1 VSTSTSP
8 FFTSP
13 EAKAFFQ
20 SRVASFGLSIA
31 VAGAIGIAFRIVIGL
46 ASGTL
51 LEKLGEPG
59 FWLHASTIVP
69 CMAMWLI
76 CRDGPRPLPT
86 VIAAETMGLLF
97 ASVGYIGMGM
107 TIPPEVGADVITAF
121 ALSFAFFSRAVFV
134 PSTAPRTAML
144 GLLVGVPLVG
154 MMALH
159 YRDVD
164 PAMWRMVGYDTR
176 GFAQSTI
183 IITTALMTTMWW
195 TLTVGLSSIAC
206 HVIHRLRIEVSSVRS
221 LGQYQLERK
230 LGEGT
235 MGVVYQ
241 ATHGMLKRPTAVK
254 LLRPELGGR
263 EVHDLFRREVQL
275 TATLKHPHTIT
286 IYDYGRTPEGLFY
299 YAMELLEGASLQDIV
314 EATGPQPVSRVI
326 HILSDVA
333 HALDEAHSVGLIHRD
348 IKPSNIML
356 ARQGG
361 EYDVVKVV
369 DFGLVKRVSDEEDS
383 EASDARSIKG
393 TPHYLSPEGVN
404 APQEVDARSDIYAL
418 GAVGYC
424 LLTGRPVFE
433 GDTVLEVCMQQVQA
447 TPAPMSEAR
456 GEPVPKKLEQ
466 LILSCLA
473 KNKDDRPQ
481 SAQALADALDQL
493 DIPPWTRA
501 DAERWWQRY
510 GPQVEEQ
517 RESIVPRITGHT
529 MNPVIDEPWFEGA
542 ESAPRSNPPTKQT

>member
-1 VSTSTSP
+1 MTTNP
-8 FFTSP
+8 FLSSP
-13 EAKAFFQ
+13 EAKAFYQ
-20 SRVASFGLSIA
+20 SRVASFGLIIA
-31 VAGAIGIAFRIVIGL
+31 AAGAVGFVFRIAIGL

-51 LEKLGEPG
+51 LEKLGDPSY
-59 FWLHASTIVP
+59 WLHAAAIVP
-69 CMAMWLI
+69 CVAMWLV
-76 CRDGPRPLPT
+76 CRGGLRPVNT
-86 VIAAETMGLLF
+86 VIAVETVGLFL

-134 PSTAPRTAML
+134 PSTARHTAML
-144 GLLVGVPLVG
+144 GLLIGVPLVG

-176 GFAQSTI
+176 GFERSTI
-183 IITTALMTTMWW
+183 IITTVLMTTMWW

-206 HVIHRLRIEVSSVRS
+206 RVIHRLRREVSSIRS

-230 LGEGT
+230 LGEGAV
-235 MGVVYQ
+235 GVVYQ

-275 TATLKHPHTIT
+275 TATLKHPNTIT
-286 IYDYGRTPEGLFY
+286 IYDYGRTPDGLFY
-299 YAMELLEGASLQDIV
+299 YAMELLEGASLQDLV
-314 EATGPQPVSRVI
+314 EATGPQPVPRVVR
-326 HILSDVA
+326 ILRNVA
-333 HALDEAHSVGLIHRD
+333 LALAEAHSVGLIHRD

-361 EYDVVKVV
+361 AYDVVKVV
-369 DFGLVKRVSDEEDS
+369 DFGLVKRLHDEADPET
-383 EASDARSIKG
+383 SDARAIKG

-404 APQEVDARSDIYAL
+404 TPQEVDARSDLYAL
-418 GAVGYC
+418 GAVGYY

-433 GDTVLEVCMQQVQA
+433 ADTMFEVCMQHVQA
-447 TPAPMSEAR
+447 APPPMSEAR
-456 GEPVPKKLEQ
+456 GKPIPKELEQ
-466 LILSCLA
+466 LILACLA
-473 KNKDDRPQ
+473 KRKDDRPE
-481 SAQALADALDQL
+481 SSQALAHALDQL
-493 DIPPWTRA
+493 DLPPWSRV

-510 GPQVEEQ
+510 GPLVEEQ
-517 RESIVPRITGHT
+517 RESIAPPITGHT
-529 MNPVIDEPWFEGA
+529 MDVVIDEPWFEGA
-542 ESAPRSNPPTKQT
+542 DGAPRKA

>member
-1 VSTSTSP
+1 VITKP
-8 FFTSP
+8 LFTSP
-13 EAKAFFQ
+13 EAKAFYQ
-20 SRVASFGLSIA
+20 SRVASFGLVIA
-31 VAGAIGIAFRIVIGL
+31 TAGAVGFVFRIAIGL

-51 LEKLGEPG
+51 LEKLGDPSY
-59 FWLHASTIVP
+59 WLHAAAIVP
-69 CMAMWLI
+69 CIAMWLV
-76 CRDGPRPLPT
+76 CRGGPRPLNA
-86 VIAAETMGLLF
+86 VIAAETMGLLLG
-97 ASVGYIGMGM
+97 SVGYIGMGM

-121 ALSFAFFSRAVFV
+121 ALSFAFFARAVFV
-134 PSTAPRTAML
+134 PSTARHTAIL
-144 GLLVGVPLVG
+144 GLLIGIPLVA
-154 MMALH
+154 MMTLH

-164 PAMWRMVGYDTR
+164 PAMWRLVGYDTR
-176 GFAQSTI
+176 GFEPKSI
-183 IITTALMTTMWW
+183 LISTALMTTMWW

-206 HVIHRLRIEVSSVRS
+206 YVIHRLRSEVSSIRS

-230 LGEGT
+230 LGEGA

-263 EVHDLFRREVQL
+263 DVQDLFRREVQL

-299 YAMELLEGASLQDIV
+299 YAMELLEGASLQEVVD
-314 EATGPQPVSRVI
+314 ATGPQPVSRVVR
-326 HILSDVA
+326 ILRDVA
-333 HALDEAHSVGLIHRD
+333 LALDEAHSVGLIHRD
-348 IKPSNIML
+348 VKPSNIML

-369 DFGLVKRVSDEEDS
+369 DFGLVKRLQDDDDP
-383 EASDARSIKG
+383 ATGDTRSIKG

-404 APQEVDARSDIYAL
+404 TPQEVDARSDIYAL

-433 GDTVLEVCMQQVQA
+433 ADTALEICMQQVQA
-447 TPAPMSEAR
+447 TPAPLSEVR
-456 GEPVPKKLEQ
+456 GEPIPKELER

-473 KNKDDRPQ
+473 KRKDDRPA

-493 DIPPWTRA
+493 DIPRWTRA

-510 GPQVEEQ
+510 GPSVEEQ
-517 RESIVPRITGHT
+517 RDSITPRITGHT
-529 MNPVIDEPWFEGA
+529 MNVVIDEPWFEDA
-542 ESAPRSNPPTKQT
+542 DSAPRKA

>member
-1 VSTSTSP
+1 MDTSTSP
-8 FFTSP
+8 SFTSP
-13 EAKAFFQ
+13 EAKAFYQ

-31 VAGAIGIAFRIVIGL
+31 AAGAIGLGFRMVIGL
-46 ASGTL
+46 ASGTF

-59 FWLHASTIVP
+59 YWLHAAAIVP
-69 CMAMWLI
+69 CLAMWLV
-76 CRDGPRPLPT
+76 CRGGPRQLAT
-86 VIAAETMGLLF
+86 VIGVETMGLLF

-121 ALSFAFFSRAVFV
+121 ALSFALFSRAVLV
-134 PSTAPRTAML
+134 PSTARHTAWL
-144 GLLVGVPLVG
+144 GLIIGVPLVG

-176 GFAQSTI
+176 GFERSTI
-183 IITTALMTTMWW
+183 IISTALMTTMWW
-195 TLTVGLSSIAC
+195 TLTVGLSSIASY
-206 HVIHRLRIEVSSVRS
+206 VIHRLRSEVSSIRS
-221 LGQYQLERK
+221 LGQYQLEHK
-230 LGEGT
+230 LGEGA

-275 TATLKHPHTIT
+275 TATLKHPHTIR

-299 YAMELLEGASLQDIV
+299 YAMELLDGASLQDIV
-314 EATGPQPVSRVI
+314 DATGPQPAPRVVR
-326 HILSDVA
+326 ILRDVA

-348 IKPSNIML
+348 VKPGNIML

-361 EYDVVKVV
+361 SYVVKVL
-369 DFGLVKRVSDEEDS
+369 DFGLVKRLSDE
-383 EASDARSIKG
+383 DAPGRHDTRSIQG

-404 APQEVDARSDIYAL
+404 TPNEVDARSDLYSL
-418 GAVGYC
+418 GAVGYY

-433 GDTVLEVCMQQVQA
+433 GDTVYDVCMQHVQA
-447 TPAPMSEAR
+447 APPPMSEAR
-456 GEPVPKKLEQ
+456 GEPVPKQLEQ

-473 KNKDDRPQ
+473 KHKDDRPA
-481 SAQALADALDQL
+481 SAQAFADALDQL
-493 DIPPWTRA
+493 DLPRWTRA
-501 DAERWWQRY
+501 DAEEWWQRH
-510 GPQVEEQ
+510 GHLVEEE
-517 RESIVPRITGHT
+517 RDSIVPRITGHT

-542 ESAPRSNPPTKQT
+542 DTAPRKP

>member
-1 VSTSTSP
+1 MTTSP

-13 EAKAFFQ
+13 EAKAFYQ

-31 VAGAIGIAFRIVIGL
+31 AAGAIGFFFRIAIGL

-51 LEKLGEPG
+51 LEKLGEPSY
-59 FWLHASTIVP
+59 WLHAAAIVP
-69 CMAMWLI
+69 CMVMWLI
-76 CRDGPRPLPT
+76 CRGSPRPFPT
-86 VIAAETMGLLF
+86 VLFAETMGLLL

-121 ALSFAFFSRAVFV
+121 ALSFAFFARAVLV
-134 PSTAPRTAML
+134 PSTARHTAML
-144 GLLVGVPLVG
+144 GLIVGVPLVG

-176 GFAQSTI
+176 GFEQSTI
-183 IITTALMTTMWW
+183 IISTALMTTMWW

-206 HVIHRLRIEVSSVRS
+206 YVIHRLRSEVSSIRS

-230 LGEGT
+230 LGEGA

-299 YAMELLEGASLQDIV
+299 YAMELLEGASLQDV
-314 EATGPQPVSRVI
+314 VDATGPQPVPRVVR
-326 HILSDVA
+326 ILRDVA
-333 HALDEAHSVGLIHRD
+333 LALDEAHSVGLIHRD
-348 IKPSNIML
+348 VKPSNIML

-361 EYDVVKVV
+361 EYDVVKVL
-369 DFGLVKRVSDEEDS
+369 DFGLVKRVQDDDDPETSDT
-383 EASDARSIKG
+383 RSIRG

-404 APQEVDARSDIYAL
+404 TPQEVDARSDLYAL

-433 GDTVLEVCMQQVQA
+433 GDTAFEVCAQHVQA
-447 TPAPMSEAR
+447 TPAPLSEAR
-456 GEPVPKKLEQ
+456 GEPIPKELEQ

-473 KNKDDRPQ
+473 KPKDDRPQ

-493 DIPPWTRA
+493 DIPRWTRA

-510 GPQVEEQ
+510 GPLVEEQ
-517 RESIVPRITGHT
+517 RDSIAPRITGHT
-529 MNPVIDEPWFEGA
+529 MNVVIDEPWFEGA
-542 ESAPRSNPPTKQT
+542 DNAPRKA

>member
-1 VSTSTSP
+1 MISNP
-8 FFTSP
+8 LFTSP
-13 EAKAFFQ
+13 EAKAFYQ
-20 SRVASFGLSIA
+20 SRVASFGLVIA
-31 VAGAIGIAFRIVIGL
+31 TAGAVGFVFRIAIGL

-51 LEKLGEPG
+51 LEKLGDPSY
-59 FWLHASTIVP
+59 WLHAAAIVP
-69 CMAMWLI
+69 CIAMWLV
-76 CRDGPRPLPT
+76 CRGGPRPLNA
-86 VIAAETMGLLF
+86 VIAAETMGLLLG
-97 ASVGYIGMGM
+97 SVGYIGMGM

-121 ALSFAFFSRAVFV
+121 ALSFAFFARAVFV
-134 PSTAPRTAML
+134 PSTARHTAIL
-144 GLLVGVPLVG
+144 GLLIGIPLVA
-154 MMALH
+154 MMTLH

-164 PAMWRMVGYDTR
+164 PAMWRLVGYDTR
-176 GFAQSTI
+176 GFEPKSI
-183 IITTALMTTMWW
+183 LISTALMTTMWW

-206 HVIHRLRIEVSSVRS
+206 YVIHRLRSEVSSIRS

-230 LGEGT
+230 LGEGA

-263 EVHDLFRREVQL
+263 DVQDLFRREVQL

-299 YAMELLEGASLQDIV
+299 YAMELLEGASLQEVVD
-314 EATGPQPVSRVI
+314 ATGPQPVSRVVR
-326 HILSDVA
+326 ILRDVA
-333 HALDEAHSVGLIHRD
+333 LALDEAHSVGLIHRD
-348 IKPSNIML
+348 VKPSNIML

-369 DFGLVKRVSDEEDS
+369 DFGLVKRLQDDDDP
-383 EASDARSIKG
+383 ATGDTRSIKG

-404 APQEVDARSDIYAL
+404 TPQEVDARSDIYAL

-433 GDTVLEVCMQQVQA
+433 ADTALEICMQQVQA
-447 TPAPMSEAR
+447 TPAPLSEVR
-456 GEPVPKKLEQ
+456 GEPIPKELER

-473 KNKDDRPQ
+473 KRKDDRPA

-493 DIPPWTRA
+493 DIPRWTRA

-510 GPQVEEQ
+510 GPSVEEQ
-517 RESIVPRITGHT
+517 RDSITPRITGHT
-529 MNPVIDEPWFEGA
+529 MNVVIDEPWFEDA
-542 ESAPRSNPPTKQT
+542 DSAPRKA

>member
-1 VSTSTSP
+1 MDTSTSP
-8 FFTSP
+8 SFTSP
-13 EAKAFFQ
+13 EAKAFYQ

-31 VAGAIGIAFRIVIGL
+31 AAGAIGLGFRIVIGL
-46 ASGTL
+46 ASGTF

-59 FWLHASTIVP
+59 YWLHAAAIVP
-69 CMAMWLI
+69 CLAMWLV
-76 CRDGPRPLPT
+76 CRGGPRQLAT
-86 VIAAETMGLLF
+86 VIGVETMGLLF

-121 ALSFAFFSRAVFV
+121 ALSFALFSRAVLV
-134 PSTAPRTAML
+134 PSTARHTAWL
-144 GLLVGVPLVG
+144 GLLIGVPLVG

-176 GFAQSTI
+176 GFERSTI
-183 IITTALMTTMWW
+183 IISTALMTTMWW
-195 TLTVGLSSIAC
+195 TLTVGLSSIASY
-206 HVIHRLRIEVSSVRS
+206 VIHRLRSEVSSIRS

-230 LGEGT
+230 LGEGA

-263 EVHDLFRREVQL
+263 DVHDLFRREVQL

-299 YAMELLEGASLQDIV
+299 YAMELLDGASLQDVV
-314 EATGPQPVSRVI
+314 EATGPQPLPRVVR
-326 HILSDVA
+326 ILRDVA
-333 HALDEAHSVGLIHRD
+333 LALDEAHSVGLIHRD
-348 IKPSNIML
+348 VKPSNVML

-361 EYDVVKVV
+361 SYDVVKVV
-369 DFGLVKRVSDEEDS
+369 DFGLVKRLQDDDDPEMGDT
-383 EASDARSIKG
+383 RSIKG

-404 APQEVDARSDIYAL
+404 TPNEVDARSDLYSL
-418 GAVGYC
+418 GAVGYY

-433 GDTVLEVCMQQVQA
+433 ADTAFEVCMQHVQA
-447 TPAPMSEAR
+447 TPAPLSEAR
-456 GEPVPKKLEQ
+456 GEPIPKELER

-473 KNKDDRPQ
+473 KNKDDRPA

-493 DIPPWTRA
+493 DLPPWTRA

-510 GPQVEEQ
+510 GPSVEEQ
-517 RESIVPRITGHT
+517 RDSIVPRITGHT

-542 ESAPRSNPPTKQT
+542 DSPPRKA

>member
-1 VSTSTSP
+1 VITKP
-8 FFTSP
+8 LFTSP
-13 EAKAFFQ
+13 EAKAFYQ
-20 SRVASFGLSIA
+20 SRVASFGLVIA
-31 VAGAIGIAFRIVIGL
+31 TAGAVGFVFRIAIGL

-51 LEKLGEPG
+51 LEKLGDPSY
-59 FWLHASTIVP
+59 WLHAAAIVP
-69 CMAMWLI
+69 CIAMWLV
-76 CRDGPRPLPT
+76 CRGGPRPLNA
-86 VIAAETMGLLF
+86 VIAAETMGLLLG
-97 ASVGYIGMGM
+97 SVGYIGMGM

-121 ALSFAFFSRAVFV
+121 ALSFAFFARAVFV
-134 PSTAPRTAML
+134 PSTARHTAML
-144 GLLVGVPLVG
+144 GLLIGIPLVA
-154 MMALH
+154 MMTLH

-164 PAMWRMVGYDTR
+164 PAMWRLVGYDTR
-176 GFAQSTI
+176 GFEPSSI
-183 IITTALMTTMWW
+183 LISTALMTTMWW

-206 HVIHRLRIEVSSVRS
+206 YVIHRLRSEVSSIRS

-230 LGEGT
+230 LGEGA

-263 EVHDLFRREVQL
+263 EVQDLFRREVQL

-299 YAMELLEGASLQDIV
+299 YAMELLEGASLQDV
-314 EATGPQPVSRVI
+314 VDATGPQPVSRVVR
-326 HILSDVA
+326 ILRDVA
-333 HALDEAHSVGLIHRD
+333 LALDEAHSVGLIHRD
-348 IKPSNIML
+348 VKPSNIML

-369 DFGLVKRVSDEEDS
+369 DFGLVKRLQDDDDP
-383 EASDARSIKG
+383 ATGDTRSIKG

-404 APQEVDARSDIYAL
+404 TPQEVDARSDIYAL

-433 GDTVLEVCMQQVQA
+433 ADTALEICMQQVQA
-447 TPAPMSEAR
+447 TPAPLSEVR
-456 GEPVPKKLEQ
+456 GEPIPKELEQ

-473 KNKDDRPQ
+473 KRKDDRPA

-493 DIPPWTRA
+493 DIPRWTRA

-510 GPQVEEQ
+510 GPSVEEQ
-517 RESIVPRITGHT
+517 RDSIAPRITGHT
-529 MNPVIDEPWFEGA
+529 MNVVIDEPWFEDA
-542 ESAPRSNPPTKQT
+542 DSAPRKA

>member
-1 VSTSTSP
+1 MSTTTST

-13 EAKAFFQ
+13 EAKAFYQ

-31 VAGAIGIAFRIVIGL
+31 VAGAIGLVFRLVIGL

-59 FWLHASTIVP
+59 FWLHAAAIVP
-69 CMAMWLI
+69 CLAMWLV
-76 CRDGPRPLPT
+76 CRGGPRPLET
-86 VIAAETMGLLF
+86 VVAAETMGLLF

-121 ALSFAFFSRAVFV
+121 ALSFALFSRAVFV
-134 PSTAPRTAML
+134 PSTARHSAML
-144 GLLVGVPLVG
+144 GLLIGVPLVG

-176 GFAQSTI
+176 GFEPSTI
-183 IITTALMTTMWW
+183 IISTALMTTMWW
-195 TLTVGLSSIAC
+195 TLTVGLSSIASY
-206 HVIHRLRIEVSSVRS
+206 VIHRLRSEVSTIRS

-230 LGEGT
+230 LGEGA

-299 YAMELLEGASLQDIV
+299 YAMELLDGASLQDLV
-314 EATGPQPVSRVI
+314 EATGPQPVPRVVC
-326 HILSDVA
+326 ILRDVA
-333 HALDEAHSVGLIHRD
+333 LALDEAHSVGLIHRD
-348 IKPSNIML
+348 VKPSNIML
-356 ARQGG
+356 TRQVGS
-361 EYDVVKVV
+361 YDFVKVV
-369 DFGLVKRVSDEEDS
+369 DFGLVKRISDEDDS
-383 EASDARSIKG
+383 ETSVTRSIKG

-404 APQEVDARSDIYAL
+404 TPNEVDARSDLYSL
-418 GAVGYC
+418 GAVGYY

-433 GDTVLEVCMQQVQA
+433 GDTVFEVCMQHVQA
-447 TPAPMSEAR
+447 APPPMSEAR
-456 GEPVPKKLEQ
+456 GEPVPKQLEE

-473 KNKDDRPQ
+473 KNKDERPT
-481 SAQALADALDQL
+481 SAQAFADALDQL
-493 DIPPWTRA
+493 DLPPWTRA

-510 GPQVEEQ
+510 GHLVEEQ
-517 RESIVPRITGHT
+517 RDSIVPRITGHT

-542 ESAPRSNPPTKQT
+542 DSAARKA

>member
-1 VSTSTSP
+1 MDTSTSP
-8 FFTSP
+8 SFTSP
-13 EAKAFFQ
+13 EAKAFYQ

-31 VAGAIGIAFRIVIGL
+31 AAGAIGLGFRIVIGL
-46 ASGTL
+46 ASGTF

-59 FWLHASTIVP
+59 YWLHAAAIVP
-69 CMAMWLI
+69 CLAMWLV
-76 CRDGPRPLPT
+76 CRGGPRQLAT
-86 VIAAETMGLLF
+86 VIGVETMGLLF

-121 ALSFAFFSRAVFV
+121 ALSFALFSRAVLV
-134 PSTAPRTAML
+134 PSTARHTAWL
-144 GLLVGVPLVG
+144 GLIIGVPLVG

-176 GFAQSTI
+176 GFERSTI
-183 IITTALMTTMWW
+183 IISTALMTTMWW

-206 HVIHRLRIEVSSVRS
+206 YVIHRLRSEVSSIRS

-230 LGEGT
+230 LGEGA

-299 YAMELLEGASLQDIV
+299 YAMELLEGASLQDV
-314 EATGPQPVSRVI
+314 VDATGPQPVPRVVR
-326 HILSDVA
+326 ILRDVA
-333 HALDEAHSVGLIHRD
+333 LALDEAHSVGLIHRD
-348 IKPSNIML
+348 VKPSNIML

-361 EYDVVKVV
+361 EYDVVKVL
-369 DFGLVKRVSDEEDS
+369 DFGLVKRVQDDDDPETSDT
-383 EASDARSIKG
+383 RSIRG

-404 APQEVDARSDIYAL
+404 TPQEVDARSDLYAL

-433 GDTVLEVCMQQVQA
+433 GDTAFEVCMQHVQA
-447 TPAPMSEAR
+447 TPAPLSEAR
-456 GEPVPKKLEQ
+456 GEPIPKQLEQ

-473 KNKDDRPQ
+473 KHKDDRPA
-481 SAQALADALDQL
+481 SAQAFADALDQL
-493 DIPPWTRA
+493 DLPRWTRA
-501 DAERWWQRY
+501 DAEEWWQRH
-510 GPQVEEQ
+510 GHLVEEE
-517 RESIVPRITGHT
+517 RDSIVPRITGHT
-529 MNPVIDEPWFEGA
+529 MNVVTDEPWFEGA
-542 ESAPRSNPPTKQT
+542 DSAPRKA